1 MKRMLWAA
9 GITAAIVMTGCD
21 SNAEKQAEAVEATPT
36 DSATEAATA
45 AGPAAA
51 TVTMATAEPAAP
63 NAPEFAVIYPGGQP
77 KSQAISAQGPAG
89 PGGMLD
95 FTTDAT
101 PDEVVAFY
109 RQRAEAAGL
118 KPINSLNRGDAR
130 AYSAGD
136 GGTRLLTV
144 VVTPVDG
151 APNDVQLS
159 WTSGR

>member
-9 GITAAIVMTGCD
+9 AITAAIVMTGCD
-21 SNAEKQAEAVEATPT
+21 SNANKEAAAVEATPT
-36 DSATEAATA
+36 DGATEAAAA

-51 TVTMATAEPAAP
+51 TATTTAEPAAP
-63 NAPEFAVIYPGGQP
+63 NAPEFAVIYPGGAP
-77 KSQAISAQGPAG
+77 KSAAISAQGPAG

-101 PDEVVAFY
+101 PDEIVAFY

-118 KPINSLNRGDAR
+118 KPINSLNRGEAR

-159 WTSGR
+159 WTSGH

>member
-9 GITAAIVMTGCD
+9 TITAAIVMTGCD
-21 SNAEKQAEAVEATPT
+21 SNAKKDDAAVEATPT
-36 DSATEAATA
+36 DGATEATTA
-45 AGPAAA
+45 AGPAVAPPA
-51 TVTMATAEPAAP
+51 TTAEPAAP
-63 NAPEFAVIYPGGQP
+63 DAPAFAVIYPGGQP
-77 KSQAISAQGPAG
+77 KSAAISAQGPAG

-118 KPINSLNRGDAR
+118 KPINSLNRGEAR

-159 WTSGR
+159 WTGGH